1 MYNLRIEKPAKLSN
15 TIDFLNKVSDN
26 FVDIA
31 KNQK

>member
-1 MYNLRIEKPAKLSN
+1 MYNLRIEKQAKLSN
-15 TIDFLNKVSDN
+15 AIDFLNKVSDN

>member
-1 MYNLRIEKPAKLSN
+1 MYNLVIEKPAKLSN

-26 FVDIA
+26 YVDIA